1 MLQSSLFH
9 LHKSRTAHLPGMELH
24 HKRTGRGMQHEAAL
38 ERASNKKDQKAAKS
52 GGEQEDGVAAA
63 SGEKETPTK
72 RKGGRGKK
80 PPTLVMATMAGRN
93 FDVHDLMQG
102 VL

>member
-1 MLQSSLFH
+1 
-9 LHKSRTAHLPGMELH
+9 MELH

-38 ERASNKKDQKAAKS
+38 ERASNKKDQKASAAAKS
-52 GGEQEDGVAAA
+52 GGEQEDGVAAT
-63 SGEKETPTK
+63 GEKETPTK

-93 FDVHDLMQG
+93 FDVADLMQG

>member
-1 MLQSSLFH
+1 
-9 LHKSRTAHLPGMELH
+9 MELH

-38 ERASNKKDQKAAKS
+38 ERAFNKKDQKAAAAAAKS
-52 GGEQEDGVAAA
+52 SGEQEDGVAA
-63 SGEKETPTK
+63 GEKETPTK

-93 FDVHDLMQG
+93 FDVADLMQG

>member
-1 MLQSSLFH
+1 
-9 LHKSRTAHLPGMELH
+9 MELH

-38 ERASNKKDQKAAKS
+38 ERASNKKDQKASAAAAKS
-52 GGEQEDGVAAA
+52 GELEDGVAAV
-63 SGEKETPTK
+63 EKETPTK

-93 FDVHDLMQG
+93 FDVHDLMRG

>member
-1 MLQSSLFH
+1 
-9 LHKSRTAHLPGMELH
+9 MELH

-38 ERASNKKDQKAAKS
+38 ERASNKKEQKAGKS
-52 GGEQEDGVAAA
+52 GGEQEDAA
-63 SGEKETPTK
+63 GEKETPTK

-93 FDVHDLMQG
+93 LDVAELMQG